1 MRFLEAHGGDPVIA
15 SAILTAPPFL
25 MGVSGHKFHN
35 NYLFHV
41 AFIMTSKQ
49 QGSPEGQI
57 KGNMH
62 VFQKPIQGAELGF
75 DGKGFDVI
83 ATGSLSVEGNGTYSF
98 SF

>member
-1 MRFLEAHGGDPVIA
+1 
-15 SAILTAPPFL
+15 
-25 MGVSGHKFHN
+25 
-35 NYLFHV
+35 
-41 AFIMTSKQ
+41 MTSKQ

-62 VFQKPIQGAELGF
+62 VFQKPIQGTELGF